1 MVSHN
6 WRRHCTGR
14 SEGPLRIMLQSIQ
27 AALLAI
33 FDAPMRIMRNR
44 LRRAALPPP
53 PRSNMHRRSRSE
65 PYSPEFLNP
74 LPSFEAPK
82 DR

>member
-1 MVSHN
+1 
-6 WRRHCTGR
+6 
-14 SEGPLRIMLQSIQ
+14 MLQSIQ

-44 LRRAALPPP
+44 LRRAAPPP
-53 PRSNMHRRSRSE
+53 PPHNMHRRSRSE
-65 PYSPEFLNP
+65 PYSPEFLNS